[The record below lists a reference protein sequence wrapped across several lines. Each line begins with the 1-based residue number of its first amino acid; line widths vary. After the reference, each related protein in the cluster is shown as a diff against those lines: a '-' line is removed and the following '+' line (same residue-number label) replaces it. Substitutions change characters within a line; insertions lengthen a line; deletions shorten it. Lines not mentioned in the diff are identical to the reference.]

1 MPPLRGADPAVGSRQ
16 APGTGLPP
24 PRLLL
29 CQRKKKNPNPVS
41 PAFLLPRH
49 VALLCYRL
57 APRKDGEEE
66 GEPRC
71 GASRGL
77 HQQGLPPTACIF
89 FLWFWSLFVQIYY
102 VSYRCPPAL
111 AIPTPQS
118 TYGVSAEELIEA
130 SRHVKIDWVLEQGN
144 VEELA
149 GKLKTGI
156 IVFVCIYLFFARWL
170 LASCSR
176 LDLRPG
182 LRRAK
187 TTGSWL
193 FVGAKRGGWV
203 CKEAVLFSLSRRV
216 LYFFFF

>member
-1 MPPLRGADPAVGSRQ
+1 M
-16 APGTGLPP
+16 
-24 PRLLL
+24 
-29 CQRKKKNPNPVS
+29 
-41 PAFLLPRH
+41 
-49 VALLCYRL
+49 
-57 APRKDGEEE
+57 
-66 GEPRC
+66 
-71 GASRGL
+71 
-77 HQQGLPPTACIF
+77 
-89 FLWFWSLFVQIYY
+89 FVQIYY

-176 LDLRPG
+176 FGLAAGFGTGENDWVLVVCWSKAGWVGLQGSRFIFTQQEGFVFCIVIFFDVLVLAPTGSLACALEGVIVVPG
-182 LRRAK
+182 LVA
-187 TTGSWL
+187 G
-193 FVGAKRGGWV
+193 FGGGCPSHCLLKV
-203 CKEAVLFSLSRRV
+203 QQ
-216 LYFFFF
+216 